1 MIKVNAAKTV
11 GDAIDP
17 KHEIEVVCS
26 HCGYDLDETELSAD
40 TCADCG
46 ETLNLRQKYKDLRD
60 KRPCCR
66 WQYTSIGFEDD
77 YSGGAKRTTEL

>member
-46 ETLNLRQKYKDLRD
+46 ETLNLRRNTKIYATTI
-60 KRPCCR
+60 PAA
-66 WQYTSIGFEDD
+66 
-77 YSGGAKRTTEL
+77 GGSTLV

>member
-40 TCADCG
+40 TCSDCG
-46 ETLNLRQKYKDLRD
+46 EAVNLRRNTKIYATTI
-60 KRPCCR
+60 PAA
-66 WQYTSIGFEDD
+66 
-77 YSGGAKRTTEL
+77 GGSTLV

>member
-26 HCGYDLDETELSAD
+26 HCGYDLDENELSAD

-46 ETLNLRQKYKDLRD
+46 EALNLRRNTKIYA
-60 KRPCCR
+60 
-66 WQYTSIGFEDD
+66 TSVPAA
-77 YSGGAKRTTEL
+77 GGSTLN